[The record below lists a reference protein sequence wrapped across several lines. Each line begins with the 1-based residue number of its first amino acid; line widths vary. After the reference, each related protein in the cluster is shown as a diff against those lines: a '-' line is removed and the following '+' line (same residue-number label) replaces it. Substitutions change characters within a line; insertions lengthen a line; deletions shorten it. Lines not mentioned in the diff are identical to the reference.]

1 MNKVRLL
8 FSIVA
13 SALLFLAGCAQPQPQ
28 QVIKQI
34 CLPQTAKAQAMQSAE
49 DILTRMHFTIN
60 KSDFKQGY
68 IRTRPLQAAQFFE
81 FWRSDTIGQTNTTEA
96 NIHTIRRTAE
106 LNIIEKEQQLCIDCN
121 VKVQRL
127 SLFDLEGSSEAI
139 ARDRFPTSETISPR
153 KKIAFYA
160 TQKAWIDLG
169 NDDQLATVI
178 LNRLK
183 EKLTEKQKL
192 KMDEYGIPEYMHGG
206 IIRYYENGISPG

>member
-8 FSIVA
+8 FSLVA
-13 SALLFLAGCAQPQPQ
+13 SALLFLAGCAQQHQPL

-49 DILTRMHFTIN
+49 DILARMHFTID
-60 KSDFKQGY
+60 KSDLEQGY

-81 FWRSDTIGQTNTTEA
+81 FWRSDTIGKANATEA

-106 LNIIEKEQQLCIDCN
+106 LHIIEKEQQLCIDCN
-121 VKVQRL
+121 VKTQRL
-127 SLFDLEGSSEAI
+127 SLFDTEGSSEAI
-139 ARDRFPTSETISPR
+139 ARDRFQTRETISAR
-153 KKIAFYA
+153 KKMRIHA

-169 NDDQLATVI
+169 NDDQLTTVI

-183 EKLTEKQKL
+183 ENLTEKQK
-192 KMDEYGIPEYMHGG
+192 
-206 IIRYYENGISPG
+206 ENK